1 MVATV
6 SQMDHKQLDA
16 ACRKLYDKSKA
27 QYAASVEELKRQ
39 RPDCH
44 VIAGADTTPYV
55 PPVN

>member
-1 MVATV
+1 
-6 SQMDHKQLDA
+6 MDHKQLDA